1 MYVEGFFTVGLNIC
15 VGQEN
20 KEETDQRLDR
30 VYVQDR
36 RGYGPDAG
44 CLTKVRRERE
54 QRGIQG
60 PGVTSGLDGRGDLRR
75 SSFGS

>member
-1 MYVEGFFTVGLNIC
+1 MYVEGFFSVGLNIC

-36 RGYGPDAG
+36 RTGEGTDRMHDKSMG
-44 CLTKVRRERE
+44 GEGTERDT
-54 QRGIQG
+54 R
-60 PGVTSGLDGRGDLRR
+60 PGGDEWP
-75 SSFGS
+75 GW